1 MNYVPLTDQEVQY
14 FYDTLQRRMFY
25 KPYYL
30 RGNVELPLG
39 NPYKPWMEDTITR
52 LKPFVHHS
60 HD

>member
-1 MNYVPLTDQEVQY
+1 MHNVPLNDQEVQLI
-14 FYDTLQRRMFY
+14 YDWLLRRRMY
-25 KPYYL
+25 KPTDC
-30 RGNVELPLG
+30 PLG